1 MLCRQWGG
9 TLLLINCNPPVKVGA
24 GLPARC
30 EALAQSVLTDA
41 DQQAMFT
48 WFTQLPAHQADFDLT
63 RRLAPDVKDFR
74 AWLAALLH

>member
-1 MLCRQWGG
+1 MLCRQRGG

-24 GLPARC
+24 GLPAPF

-48 WFTQLPAHQADFDLT
+48 WFTQLPDQADFDLT
-63 RRLAPDVKDFR
+63 RRLAPDVKYFR
-74 AWLAALLH
+74 AWLAACG